1 MVRTKNFLGNC
12 KSLLPQLACRL
23 LAFRCCLGGST
34 TTASR
39 EIVEE
44 PLTRTGLPV
53 LQHLQ
58 ANFII
63 FGLGVIGA
71 KSLPANANA
80 FFEHRLGFLEIIL
93 FPPQR
98 REVVEA
104 RGHPRVLIAVH
115 LLPDL
120 DGLLVQRLGLAQL
133 ALRKR
138 EIRARFCGTSAN
150 ETWLNNAKMCSTTR
164 KRDSAGLS
172 KKYAPVLSTTPR
184 GC

>member
-1 MVRTKNFLGNC
+1 MGV
-12 KSLLPQLACRL
+12 
-23 LAFRCCLGGST
+23 
-34 TTASR
+34 
-39 EIVEE
+39 VEE
-44 PLTRTGLPV
+44 PSTRTGLPV

-104 RGHPRVLIAVH
+104 SGHVRMLLAEH
-115 LLPDL
+115 LLPDRER
-120 DGLLVQRLGLAQL
+120 LLVQRRGLVQL
-133 ALRKR
+133 ALRRR
-138 EIRARFCGTSAN
+138 EMCARVGGASAN
-150 ETWLNNAKMCSTTR
+150 ATRGSTTR
-164 KRDSAGLS
+164 AKCAQQHE
-172 KKYAPVLSTTPR
+172 KYHGTVR
-184 GC
+184 F